1 MLRFRPLL
9 LAAPALLGALAL
21 SACDTGGPS
30 PDTTPVP
37 LTVATL
43 TAPSTADE
51 IGAVRTDW
59 ASRDTEARGVTVE
72 NEGTVTF
79 GGTAMRFTV
88 VSHTVAGIRHV
99 GAILVPASL
108 AATDR
113 VPVLVYTHGG
123 YTGPGG
129 FDFPVEAIASRLPA
143 EPLRSRLVLV
153 IPSYRS
159 ERISV
164 AGQTYTSGGMVSIGN
179 YDVDDTMALL
189 SVALARV
196 PQADGSRV
204 GVVGE
209 SRGGLVALELG
220 ARDRRI
226 DLVVE
231 SYGTTD
237 FRTAIAA
244 ADEATFA
251 ASVRA
256 AVAAPDAPA
265 NILTSSLLPLDQIS
279 SSADGTLTITADGLR
294 EARLRLIRT
303 APVTFVSDLPVTQIH
318 HGTADAT
325 SDISYSRAIRDA
337 FATAGRPSGSG
348 TFTYYE
354 YPGGQHDVTTLDG
367 YFPRVAAEITR
378 VLSP

>member
-1 MLRFRPLL
+1 MFRLL
-9 LAAPALLGALAL
+9 LLVGLASSL
-21 SACDTGGPS
+21 AACDTGDPS
-30 PDTTPVP
+30 PPDTTPVP
-37 LTVATL
+37 LTVAVL
-43 TAPSTADE
+43 TAPSTAAE
-51 IGAVRTDW
+51 IAAVRADW
-59 ASRDTEARGVTVE
+59 AARTTDARGVEVQD
-72 NEGTVTF
+72 EGMLTF
-79 GGTAMRFTV
+79 GGTSMRYTV
-88 VSHTVAGIRHV
+88 VSHTVAGVRHV
-99 GAILVPASL
+99 GAILVPAAL
-108 AATDR
+108 ATTDR
-113 VPVLVYTHGG
+113 VPILVYAHGG

-129 FDFPVEAIASRLPA
+129 FDFPVEAVASRLPA

-164 AGQTYTSGGMVSIGN
+164 EGQTYTSGGTVSVGN
-179 YDVDDTMALL
+179 YDVDDTMALI

-196 PQADGSRV
+196 PQADGNRI

-220 ARDRRI
+220 ARDRRV

-231 SYGTTD
+231 AYGTTD

-244 ADEATFA
+244 VDEATFA

-256 AVAAPDAPA
+256 AVAAPDAAA
-265 NILTSSLLPLDQIS
+265 NILTRSLLPLDQITVG
-279 SSADGTLTITADGLR
+279 AGGTLTITADGLR
-294 EARLRLIRT
+294 EARLRLVRT
-303 APVTFVSDLPVTQIH
+303 APITFVSDLPVTQIH

-325 SDISYSRAIRDA
+325 ADVAYSRAIRDA
-337 FATAGRPSGSG
+337 FAAAGRPSGSG

-367 YFPRVAAEITR
+367 YFPRVSAEITR